1 VSTSTAAAGARPVWR
16 YGTGEREES
25 VTGHRFDDFY
35 AANFNKLT
43 VQLYAYVGDMTEAQ
57 DIVQEAF
64 CRAWPRWDRIEHYED
79 PVAWVRRVA
88 WNIARSRW
96 RRLRTALSFAQ
107 RQRLETVP
115 EPSPDR
121 VAVSQALATLPE
133 HHRRAVVLHHLA
145 GLSVD
150 EIAAECGVAS
160 GTVKS
165 WLHRGR
171 TAMARHFS
179 ENRQAGA

>member
-1 VSTSTAAAGARPVWR
+1 MSISTTAAGARAVRR
-16 YGTGEREES
+16 YGAGERAEL

-35 AANFNKLT
+35 AANFGRLT

-64 CRAWPRWDRIEHYED
+64 CRAWPRWDRIERYED

-88 WNIARSRW
+88 WNVARSRW
-96 RRLRTALSFAQ
+96 RRLRTAVLFAQ
-107 RQRLETVP
+107 RQRLETVA

-121 VAVSQALATLPE
+121 VAVSRALATLPD
-133 HHRRAVVLHHLA
+133 HHRRAVVLYYLA

-150 EIAAECGVAS
+150 EIAAECGVAT

-171 TAMARHFS
+171 TAMAKHFS
-179 ENRQAGA
+179 DNNQAGA